1 MGKKKRSKK
10 NTKNRG
16 DTTTKRALVF
26 KQFQEEYAIITK
38 KLGDRR
44 VLLTMS
50 DMTTEIMGIIPGRF
64 RKRCWF
70 DVGDLCL
77 VSHREFQDGKVDI
90 IYKYNPDERRELV
103 SVGEIPPAFQS
114 CANGIVVD
122 KDANDNVDDTFEFSF
137 DDI

>member
-10 NTKNRG
+10 NAKNRG
-16 DTTTKRALVF
+16 GTVSKRALVF
-26 KQFQEEYAIITK
+26 KQFQEEYAVITK

-50 DMTTEIMGIIPGRF
+50 DMATEIMGIIPGRF

-77 VSHREFQDGKVDI
+77 VSFREFQDEKVDI
-90 IYKYNPDERRELV
+90 IYKYNADERRELV
-103 SVGEIPPAFQS
+103 GVGEIPAAFQS
-114 CANGIVVD
+114 CSNGVVVD
-122 KDANDNVDDTFEFSF
+122 GETNDEVEDAFEFSF
-137 DDI
+137 DEI

>member
-10 NTKNRG
+10 NAKNRG
-16 DTTTKRALVF
+16 GTVAKRALVF
-26 KQFQEEYAIITK
+26 KQFQEEYAVVTK

-50 DMTTEIMGIIPGRF
+50 DMSTEIMGIIPGRF
-64 RKRCWF
+64 RRRCWF

-77 VSHREFQDGKVDI
+77 VSFREFQDEKVDI

-103 SVGEIPPAFQS
+103 AVGEIPPAFQS

-122 KDANDNVDDTFEFSF
+122 GDSNDKTDDAFEFSF